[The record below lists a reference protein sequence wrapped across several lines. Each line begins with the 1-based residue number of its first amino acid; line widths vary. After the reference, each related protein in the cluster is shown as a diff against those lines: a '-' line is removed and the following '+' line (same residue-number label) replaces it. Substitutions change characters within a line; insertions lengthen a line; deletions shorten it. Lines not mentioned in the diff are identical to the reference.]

1 MVTVM
6 VLFIEISAHGHGHAR
21 IKLKLKSDLNF
32 EKIVYTVQ
40 YVGKEKRQVRKIKK
54 EVESKP
60 LKDYN
65 YEEEIKMFLRKK
77 KLLGKVSKKCL
88 NKGHIL

>member
-1 MVTVM
+1 M

-60 LKDYN
+60 L
-65 YEEEIKMFLRKK
+65 
-77 KLLGKVSKKCL
+77 
-88 NKGHIL
+88 

>member
-1 MVTVM
+1 M

-40 YVGKEKRQVRKIKK
+40 YVGKEKRQVRTIKK
-54 EVESKP
+54 EVLKDHKP

-65 YEEEIKMFLRKK
+65 YEEEIKMFVRKQEMPK
-77 KLLGKVSKKCL
+77 
-88 NKGHIL
+88 